1 MVDDVYIVEAPSV
14 TAELSLSRMLSP
26 EVGFQSIPTTWA
38 NLPIHEISKRNRA
51 LLVTVALPL
60 PSVALQ
66 GLRALPPRSHAK
78 ILTLAAVPV
87 GLSSDVLQE
96 FRDVAGDLI
105 FLPVRQEELLARLQ
119 CLLRTERQETA
130 VAYGKLTEEFAFQQM
145 VGTAPL
151 FSGLLQLIAR
161 FGPTEAP
168 VLLTGE
174 TGTGKELCARSLH
187 VLSRRQRGPFIP
199 VDCGAVPEHLAESEL
214 FGHVRG
220 AFTDAHRD
228 HHGLIAL
235 ADGGTLFLDEID
247 ALSLPTQ
254 GKLLRLL
261 QEGTYR
267 PLGSERFTRANVR
280 VLAASNCDLE
290 SMVAAKQFRSDLY
303 FRLNVLRL
311 PLPPLRERHS
321 DIPLL
326 ATHFLERLVENGPP
340 KVLTAASLRKLEVY
354 AWPGNVREL
363 LNVLQRAVVLAPG
376 PNIEPDHILLSGAV
390 ANDVTEPAAASFRDA
405 RCRAIEVFER
415 GYIQQMLQKH
425 NGNITH
431 AARDASHDRRGFG
444 RLARKYQLHTDSH
457 LSAD

>member
-1 MVDDVYIVEAPSV
+1 MVDDVYIVEAPGV
-14 TAELSLSRMLSP
+14 TAELSLSRMLTPDVSFR
-26 EVGFQSIPTTWA
+26 GIHATWA
-38 NLPIHEISKRNRA
+38 NLPIHELSKRKRT
-51 LLVTVALPL
+51 LVVAVALPL
-60 PSVALQ
+60 PSAALQ
-66 GLRALPPRSHAK
+66 GLRALSRSDAK
-78 ILTLAAVPV
+78 FLTLAAVPV
-87 GLSSDVLQE
+87 GLSTDLLQQ

-105 FLPVRQEELLARLQ
+105 FLPVRREELLARLH
-119 CLLRTERQETA
+119 CLLDAKSQETA
-130 VAYGKLTEEFAFQQM
+130 AACGRLTQEFALQQM
-145 VGTAPL
+145 VGTAPQ

-168 VLLTGE
+168 VLLMGE

-187 VLSRRQRGPFIP
+187 ALSRRQRGPFIP

-235 ADGGTLFLDEID
+235 ADGGTLFLDEVD

-267 PLGSERFTRANVR
+267 PVGGERFAQANVR
-280 VLAASNCDLE
+280 VLAATNCDLE
-290 SMVAAKQFRSDLY
+290 KMVAAKQVRSDLY

-311 PLPPLRERHS
+311 PLPPLRERCS

-326 ATHFLERLVENGPP
+326 VTHFLERLAENGPP
-340 KVLTAASLRKLEVY
+340 KVLTEASLRKLEAY

-376 PNIEPDHILLSGAV
+376 PNIEPDHILLTGTVS
-390 ANDVTEPAAASFRDA
+390 NDAEPAAATFRDA
-405 RCRAIEVFER
+405 RSKAIEAFER
-415 GYIQQMLQKH
+415 GYVQQMLQKH
-425 NGNITH
+425 NGNVTH

-444 RLARKYQLHTDSH
+444 RLARKYHLHTDSH
-457 LSAD
+457 LSPE